1 MTYTNNTAADIPFLY
16 LEPFR
21 NYVVRSTI
29 PPGMLL
35 VGDTHDLPGQIVVFT
50 DPRFEGV
57 MFIFTLGNFSQL
69 TVTQNP
75 ERADE
80 GGSRRASDTETQE
93 DTQFVPPSEEL

>member
-35 VGDTHDLPGQIVVFT
+35 VGVTHDLPGQIVVFT

-69 TVTQNP
+69 TVTQDP

-80 GGSRRASDTETQE
+80 GGSRRASDTEIQE